1 MSIVTWARALR
12 VVVVL
17 SSIGLFAGSG
27 QCRTGISGVS
37 PAIPQGSSVE
47 PFTDVTAMMTEGPLM
62 EKWLTVEA
70 RILDERAVLESCRA
84 DRSHCRSHEALD
96 FLHIIEGA
104 QAKTGLARLGE
115 INRAINLAIRPGDDL
130 ANYGVIDYWSSP
142 LETLAKGS
150 GDCEDYAIAKL
161 VALREAGIAAAD
173 VRLVIVRDSLRLE
186 DHAVVAARDGE
197 RWLILDNRRLMMLP
211 DTALATYRPMF
222 AIDEEGVRKY
232 APGQTTEGAS
242 DDRHVRDD
250 LALTMVFSFGFG
262 SH

>member
-1 MSIVTWARALR
+1 MSIVTWACALR
-12 VVVVL
+12 VAVIL

-27 QCRTGISGVS
+27 QCRTSGVS
-37 PAIPQGSSVE
+37 PSVPQEPSVE
-47 PFTDVTAMMTEGPLM
+47 PFTDLTAMMTEGPLM
-62 EKWLTVEA
+62 EKWLAVEA
-70 RILDERAVLESCRA
+70 RILDERAILESCRS
-84 DRSHCRSHEALD
+84 DRPHCSSHEALD
-96 FLHIIEGA
+96 FLNIVEAA
-104 QAKTGLARLGE
+104 QTRTGLARLGE

-142 LETLAKGS
+142 LETLTKGS

-161 VALREAGIAAAD
+161 VALREAGIAAGD
-173 VRLVIVRDSLRLE
+173 VRLVIVRDSLRSE

-222 AIDEEGVRKY
+222 AIDEEGIRKY
-232 APGQTTEGAS
+232 APGSVTESAS
-242 DDRHVRDD
+242 ADRHVRDD
-250 LALTMVFSFGFG
+250 LTLTMVFSFGFG